1 MMRNRVLYR
10 KLWYIKRRQTGRLRA
25 LICLLA
31 VFGIFIFV
39 VSYSENKILPF
50 LVEISEFNTKSEVNK
65 IIYKVVE
72 ESIDSDISYNK
83 LVNITKNYAGQITS
97 IQVNAYEMNRLTSQ
111 IAGKLQNELD
121 KMDESS
127 ISVPLGAL
135 TGKTVLSSFGP
146 GLKIKTVPQGNAIVD
161 FKSEFINVGG
171 NQTLHRV
178 FIEVK
183 VKIAITIPMAGK
195 IIEVA
200 TKIPLTETVFQLL
213 AKEAVG

>member
-127 ISVPLGAL
+127 ISVPLGA
-135 TGKTVLSSFGP
+135 
-146 GLKIKTVPQGNAIVD
+146 
-161 FKSEFINVGG
+161 
-171 NQTLHRV
+171 
-178 FIEVK
+178 
-183 VKIAITIPMAGK
+183 
-195 IIEVA
+195 
-200 TKIPLTETVFQLL
+200 
-213 AKEAVG
+213 